1 MPDPYTYPG
10 TNILINKF
18 DIRDGQLLTEK
29 ENDLVYINLVTAEQY
44 LSGKEFTVDL
54 LKSYIIICLEI
65 FMSGPD
71 NLEQSI
77 SGRQSVY

>member
-54 LKSYIIICLEI
+54 LKKLLIKYQI
-65 FMSGPD
+65 
-71 NLEQSI
+71 
-77 SGRQSVY
+77 

>member
-29 ENDLVYINLVTAEQY
+29 ENDLVYINLVTSEQY
-44 LSGKEFTVDL
+44 LSGKEYPKHMRNIHIKNNHL
-54 LKSYIIICLEI
+54 
-65 FMSGPD
+65 
-71 NLEQSI
+71 
-77 SGRQSVY
+77 

>member
-29 ENDLVYINLVTAEQY
+29 ENDLVYINVVTAEQ
-44 LSGKEFTVDL
+44 
-54 LKSYIIICLEI
+54 
-65 FMSGPD
+65 
-71 NLEQSI
+71 
-77 SGRQSVY
+77 